1 MDAHPEGNVRRW
13 AAAAAGAVVAMTVLF
28 LFLRVPHSPPL
39 VALPPAPIE
48 PKARLELSNPAA
60 GNVLLGEQ
68 TAMHDQTPLFLPTE
82 RNVRIAPP
90 QRPEA
95 GRSVLEADVLKPTF
109 GDTLALGWPE
119 PVQVPEKPAD
129 AIFATEMPAPL
140 YGFGRVEEAVPAA
153 PPRGA
158 TVEVVMAAT
167 NRRLLTAALPPEARP
182 ALAGEKM
189 WRPVEF
195 LAAVDAKGLVGS
207 LVVSEHSDAEEVES
221 YFRNYLARAFRLGE
235 RLPPGYYR
243 VIVGP

>member
-1 MDAHPEGNVRRW
+1 MI
-13 AAAAAGAVVAMTVLF
+13 VLF
-28 LFLRVPHSPPL
+28 VFLRVPHSPPL
-39 VALPPAPIE
+39 VSLPPAPLE
-48 PKARLELSNPAA
+48 PKARLELGSPSAE
-60 GNVLLGEQ
+60 NVLLGEQ
-68 TAMHDQTPLFLPTE
+68 TAMHDQIPLFLPTE

-95 GRSVLEADVLKPTF
+95 GRSVLEQDELKPTF
-109 GDTLALGWPE
+109 GDTLALGWPA
-119 PVQVPEKPAD
+119 PTQVPEKPAE
-129 AIFATEMPAPL
+129 AVFATAAPSPL
-140 YGFGRVEEAVPAA
+140 YGFGRVEEAGPTA

-167 NRRLLTAALPPEARP
+167 NQRLFAEALPPEARP